1 MAKSK
6 SRNRQSN
13 SRKSRSKATL
23 VGKSAKR
30 NGPSAK
36 FASQLRAANLSPSS
50 YLSKARSKARTY
62 GVSASRLQFSDDATH
77 KLMITDDAGTMTRFG
92 AVGYGD
98 YILYKQLERVG
109 KVEDGTAQKKR
120 STFQTSH
127 RAISGNW
134 KSNKYS
140 ANNLALHI
148 LW

>member
-1 MAKSK
+1 MTRVSKSK
-6 SRNRQSN
+6 SRQSK
-13 SRKSRSKATL
+13 SRKSKSKS
-23 VGKSAKR
+23 VGRAGKKS
-30 NGPSAK
+30 GPSAR
-36 FASQLRAANLSPSS
+36 FASQLRAANLSSSS
-50 YLSKARSKARTY
+50 YLSKARSKARAF

-77 KLMITDDAGTMTRFG
+77 KLMITDDNGKMTRFG

-98 YILYKQLERVG
+98 YILYKQLERLG
-109 KVEDGTAQKKR
+109 KVDDGTAQKKR

-127 RAISGNW
+127 RAMGGNW